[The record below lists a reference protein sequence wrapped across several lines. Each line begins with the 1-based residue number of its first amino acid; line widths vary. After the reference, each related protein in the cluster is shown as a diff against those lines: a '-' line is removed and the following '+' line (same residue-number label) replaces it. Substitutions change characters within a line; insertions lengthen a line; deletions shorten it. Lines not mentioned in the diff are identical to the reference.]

1 MNENVVIIPTFNEKE
16 NITITISEI
25 SKLKTKF
32 DIVVVDDNSP
42 DKTGEIVKNII
53 ESKKYNFNINLI
65 ERNDKKG
72 LGSAY
77 IEGFNMLY
85 QKNILIFFN

>member
-32 DIVVVDDNSP
+32 DIIVVDDNSP
-42 DKTGEIVKNII
+42 DKTGEIVKMTKFDLTGDIGTM
-53 ESKKYNFNINLI
+53 LL
-65 ERNDKKG
+65 KG
-72 LGSAY
+72 TVKMAIDLSSD
-77 IEGFNMLY
+77 
-85 QKNILIFFN
+85 

>member
-42 DKTGEIVKNII
+42 DKTGENC
-53 ESKKYNFNINLI
+53 KKY
-65 ERNDKKG
+65 
-72 LGSAY
+72 Y
-77 IEGFNMLY
+77 
-85 QKNILIFFN
+85 